1 MNKLVTIATYDRSAL
16 ANLAKST
23 LESEGIQCCLQD
35 DNVVA
40 MNWLWS
46 NAVGGIK
53 LQVNAQDVELA
64 RSLLEAVESR
74 PQDGSEIV
82 FHCEDCGATLKF
94 PGHRRGGVESC
105 DHCGAYVDVPE

>member
-1 MNKLVTIATYDRSAL
+1 MDKLVTIATYDRSSL

-35 DNVVA
+35 DNIVA

-53 LQVNAQDVELA
+53 LQVNARDEVVA
-64 RSLLEAVESR
+64 RRLLETVEPPRLDSS
-74 PQDGSEIV
+74 DVV
-82 FHCEDCGATLKF
+82 FLCEDCGASLRF
-94 PGHRRGGVESC
+94 PGQRRGGVETC
-105 DHCGAYVDVPE
+105 NNCGAYVDVPD